1 MSGIR
6 WTAFYK
12 NGDSVEQGTE
22 TDWLDVDQ
30 ESLVRIKITNE
41 DLSKHVVFSA
51 DERMMLFRRRLNDNG
66 DCWLLVDRMRMR
78 GKEIY
83 HDIHFLDSEL
93 NVYRMEHYNEQHPFF
108 YSPQLTEQEW
118 EFLQNNTN

>member
-108 YSPQLTEQEW
+108 YSPQLTE
-118 EFLQNNTN
+118 